1 MGGYTKNIAVIKGV
15 AGGFSA
21 DGGALSG
28 LVKAEKYGSF
38 FRAEIS
44 LINFAPLESGRYVAA
59 VSDGERTVAF
69 DVPRFEG
76 DVFAHPYAVDAHIP
90 RAEQAAEGKR
100 ALRIVFIGE
109 IS

>member
-1 MGGYTKNIAVIKGV
+1 M
-15 AGGFSA
+15 F
-21 DGGALSG
+21 
-28 LVKAEKYGSF
+28 
-38 FRAEIS
+38 
-44 LINFAPLESGRYVAA
+44 
-59 VSDGERTVAF
+59 GERLRIDPRKLIHDENIFVAV
-69 DVPRFEG
+69 DLPIKDALLVLGGGVIDDLVPRFEG